1 MNDRNLKLIY
11 TALGALMLVLLQ
23 TDTFQNAI
31 SFTNLIGIL
40 YLGDIVFMLSKVL
53 SFIGVIIFVVTS
65 FKLIF
70 LNINKQ

>member
-53 SFIGVIIFVVTS
+53 SFIGFIIFVVTS
-65 FKLIF
+65 LKLIF
-70 LNINKQ
+70 LNINK

>member
-53 SFIGVIIFVVTS
+53 SFIGVIIFVITS

-70 LNINKQ
+70 LNINK

>member
-53 SFIGVIIFVVTS
+53 SFIGVIIFVITS